1 MKKQVRK
8 HRVFSF
14 FLAVFCLLGAAN
26 FAQAQTPGCDVT
38 WRKAD
43 NPRVISGTQ
52 TIPANQNVCAEP
64 GVVVQFASDGK
75 LNLLG
80 RLTATGTPDERIA
93 FTATNVFPN
102 RIEVVGTLDLRF
114 ADIGV
119 PLNINANGTLLC
131 RDCRF
136 NGRGMVVTLNGV
148 TSQLAAGTRFV
159 SLENVTFDTTDPL
172 LNSDFN
178 VTGVTAVLRN
188 VTFRSRARCSVRNSY
203 LYVDNVVSQNAAAD
217 GLVFSQ
223 ENAQP
228 QFLNNL
234 NISNSAGAGLHLEG
248 GNFEIGQNVIIQN
261 AEYPVRGG
269 GGLLPGS
276 QLPLTGNR
284 NNWIEAGQPASNS
297 IYAPVGLPYVVD
309 GNSIIGTVQLLPGVV
324 LKARQNFGFSMVSG
338 PFRGLGLPDAPI
350 TIEPFDPA
358 QKWLSGRF
366 DAFGSRLEY
375 FILDGS
381 QHGIAGEGGG
391 HTTYHID
398 NSILRNHTRALTSPE
413 FQFAFL
419 RGNLFA
425 GNETAIRTIST
436 GIRASGKTNP
446 NLFENNTV
454 AVTGTHSG
462 DFRYNWWNS
471 PTGPTAPNN
480 PGGTGDV
487 ITNTV
492 HIHPFRSVRPDRTDH
507 PPVVRMPRVPY
518 HFALGYY
525 QGSLEAGSKA
535 ILTWKASDDRQ
546 IVKQKILFSPSGN
559 SEGAFSVIADN
570 LPATQRNFELRV
582 PGAGFQGTG
591 APSFVRVVAVDD
603 KGQEGWDEWQF
614 LVPSGEVVGELQITS
629 PVSGQT
635 FRGGQE
641 VPLNWTVTTP
651 FQNTSFNA
659 FLLLDGDR
667 KIVSLGGG
675 NNNGTFLP
683 PKMPLVSTDSARFA
697 VAAYSTGNR
706 QKWFFSEP
714 FAIRPDARFVDDAPQ
729 ITMTSPAP
737 NQEIPAG
744 GVVPVAWTASDNEA
758 LRRFDI
764 QASADG
770 GRTWINIAEN
780 LPPSATSFN
789 WQLPPNGGSLNDV
802 RVRVVAFDRRFQNS
816 SDGANRV
823 FRIVA
828 APNAPPSVQIAFPAN
843 NATYQVG
850 QSLFIA
856 ANAADGDGSVQRVEF
871 YATRNHIGQ
880 PSRTLLGSDAT
891 APYQI
896 GVDLLFSGDFVVTAD
911 VIDNRGAVATSAPVT
926 VRVPA
931 GAAPL
936 PIGPPELTSPE
947 QGQVFA
953 PGSNITLSAFPG
965 VGNDGL
971 LRIEFYNGTE
981 LIGSDSDAPY
991 SIVWNNVPA
1000 GRYTISA
1007 KAVAGTNVESVSKQV
1022 DIIVGASQAI
1032 RRAAYDFDGDGK
1044 SDISVF
1050 RPSEGVWYLNRSSQ
1064 GFAAQQFGISTDK
1077 LAPADYDGDGKS
1089 DIAVYRDNTWYLL
1102 RSSAGFTA
1110 VQFGA
1115 TGDIPQP
1122 ADYDGDGRAEPA
1134 VFRPSNGTWYV
1145 LNLATNQFSGVQF
1158 GANGDKP
1165 VAADYDG
1172 DGKTDY
1178 AVYRPTDG
1186 TWYMLRSQAGF
1197 TAVQFGIA
1205 QDKPVVGDYDG
1216 DGKADPAVYRD
1227 GVWYLLRSSQGFSA
1241 VQFGVSTD
1249 LPAPADYDGDGRT
1262 DLAVFR
1268 SGEWYLLQSTQGF
1281 AAARFGAAGDKPVPN
1296 TVVQ

>member
-1 MKKQVRK
+1 
-8 HRVFSF
+8 
-14 FLAVFCLLGAAN
+14 
-26 FAQAQTPGCDVT
+26 
-38 WRKAD
+38 
-43 NPRVISGTQ
+43 
-52 TIPANQNVCAEP
+52 
-64 GVVVQFASDGK
+64 
-75 LNLLG
+75 
-80 RLTATGTPDERIA
+80 
-93 FTATNVFPN
+93 
-102 RIEVVGTLDLRF
+102 
-114 ADIGV
+114 
-119 PLNINANGTLLC
+119 
-131 RDCRF
+131 
-136 NGRGMVVTLNGV
+136 
-148 TSQLAAGTRFV
+148 
-159 SLENVTFDTTDPL
+159 
-172 LNSDFN
+172 
-178 VTGVTAVLRN
+178 
-188 VTFRSRARCSVRNSY
+188 
-203 LYVDNVVSQNAAAD
+203 
-217 GLVFSQ
+217 
-223 ENAQP
+223 
-228 QFLNNL
+228 LNNL
-234 NISNSAGAGLHLEG
+234 NISNSAGAGLRLDG

-261 AEYPVRGG
+261 AQYPVQGG
-269 GGLLPGS
+269 GGILPGS
-276 QLPLTGNR
+276 QIPLTGNR
-284 NNWIEAGQPASNS
+284 NNWIEAGEPASHS

-309 GNSIIGTVQLLPGVV
+309 GQTSIGTLQVLPGVV
-324 LKARQNFGFSMVSG
+324 LKARQNFGFFMDSG
-338 PFRGLGLPDAPI
+338 PFRALGLPDAPI
-350 TIEPFDPA
+350 TIEPFNPA

-366 DAFGSRLEY
+366 DSVGSRMEY
-375 FILDGS
+375 VVLDGS
-381 QHGIAGEGGG
+381 QHGIAGQGGG

-398 NSILRNHTRALTSPE
+398 NSILRNHTTAITSPQ

-419 RGNLFA
+419 HGNLFT

-436 GIRASGKTNP
+436 GVRASGKTNP

-492 HIHPFRSVRPDRTDH
+492 HIHPFRTARPDRTDH

-518 HFALGYY
+518 HFAVGYY

-570 LPATQRNFELRV
+570 LPASQRNFELRV

-629 PVSGQT
+629 PVAGQT

-641 VPLNWTVTTP
+641 VPLNWTITTA
-651 FQNTSFNA
+651 FSNSSLNA
-659 FLLLDGDR
+659 FLILDGDR
-667 KIVSLGGG
+667 KIISLGGG
-675 NNNGTFLP
+675 TNTGTALT

-714 FAIRPDARFVDDAPQ
+714 FAIRPDPRFADAAPQ

-744 GVVPVAWTASDNEA
+744 SIMPITWSASDNEA

-764 QASADG
+764 QASTDG
-770 GRTWINIAEN
+770 GRMWINIAEN
-780 LPPSATSFN
+780 LPPTATSFN
-789 WQLPPNGGSLNDV
+789 WQLPPQGGSINDV
-802 RVRVVAFDRRFQNS
+802 RVRVAAFDRRFQNS
-816 SDGANRV
+816 SDGATRQ

-828 APNAPPSVQIAFPAN
+828 PQNAPPSVEITFPAN
-843 NATYQVG
+843 NATYQTG
-850 QSLFIA
+850 KSAFIA
-856 ANAADGDGSVQRVEF
+856 ADASDSDGAVQRVEF
-871 YATRNHIGQ
+871 YATRNYVGQ
-880 PSRTLLGSDAT
+880 PNRALLGSDVT

-911 VIDNRGAVATSAPVT
+911 VIDDRGAVTTSAPVT
-926 VRVPA
+926 VRVPQSA
-931 GAAPL
+931 PPL

-947 QGQVFA
+947 QGQVF
-953 PGSNITLSAFPG
+953 PPNSNITLNAFAG
-965 VGNDGL
+965 VANEGTAVV
-971 LRIEFYNGTE
+971 EFYNGTQ

-1000 GRYTISA
+1000 GRYTISV
-1007 KAVAGTNVESVSKQV
+1007 KAIAGSGAESISKHV

-1050 RPSEGVWYLNRSSQ
+1050 RPSDGVWYLNRSSQ

-1102 RSSAGFTA
+1102 RSTAGFTA

-1115 TGDIPQP
+1115 AGDVPQP

-1145 LNLATNQFSGVQF
+1145 LNLVTSQFTGVQF
-1158 GANGDKP
+1158 GSNGDKP

-1172 DGKTDY
+1172 DGKADY
-1178 AVYRPTDG
+1178 AVYRPSDG
-1186 TWYMLRSQAGF
+1186 TWYLFRSQAGF
-1197 TAVQFGIA
+1197 TGVQFGVSS
-1205 QDKPVVGDYDG
+1205 DKTVVGDYDG

-1227 GVWYLLRSSQGFSA
+1227 GVWYQLRSSQGFVA
-1241 VQFGVSTD
+1241 IQFGIQSD
-1249 LPAPADYDGDGRT
+1249 LPAPADYDGDGKT
-1262 DLAVFR
+1262 DPAVYR
-1268 SGEWYLLQSTQGF
+1268 ENTWYLLQSLNGF
-1281 AAARFGAAGDKPVPN
+1281 NGVQFGAVGDKPVPN
-1296 TVVQ
+1296 AFVQ